1 MPEIRIDLYSDTL
14 TKPTKEMREFALSAE
29 VGDEQRGEDPS
40 VNVLQDMVAEM
51 LGKEAALF
59 LPSGTMCNVISFVVH
74 CRAGE
79 VVLLDRTAH
88 PFIAEGGA
96 ASVVGGVVFFPLD
109 GERGMFSVRQLEEVL
124 FPPSRYR
131 PPARLLSIE
140 QTVNLPGGLVWPLER
155 IWEVCATAKDRGLST
170 HMDGARL
177 LNASVATGISV
188 ADYAQTLDSVWI
200 DLSKGVGAPVGA
212 VLAGTNEFITQ
223 AWQWKQR
230 LGGAMRQAGIIA
242 AAGIYGL
249 RHQIE
254 RLAEDHENAK
264 RLAQGIAGAP
274 GIGIDP
280 GVVET
285 NIVRFNV
292 DYPGLTAYDFADR
305 LLQEEG
311 VRVSVP
317 SPASIRVVPHLGISR
332 ADVETAAASI
342 RALGERLTSES

>member
-88 PFIAEGGA
+88 PFLSEGGA

-109 GERGMFSVRQLEEVL
+109 GEQGMFTVQQLEGVL

-131 PPARLLSIE
+131 PPPRLLSIE
-140 QTVNLPGGLVWPLER
+140 QTVNLPGGLIWPLER
-155 IWEVCATAKDRGLST
+155 IRAVCATAQDRGLST

-177 LNASVATGISV
+177 LNASVATSISV
-188 ADYAQTLDSVWI
+188 ADYAKSLDSVWI

-212 VLAGTNEFITQ
+212 VLAGTEEFITQ

-249 RHQIE
+249 RHQVD

-264 RLAQGIAGAP
+264 RLAYGIAGTP
-274 GIGIDP
+274 GLEIDP

-292 DYPGLTAYDFADR
+292 DYPGLTAYDYADR
-305 LLQEEG
+305 LLQEESI
-311 VRVSVP
+311 RVSVP
-317 SPASIRVVPHLGISR
+317 SPASIRVVSHLGISR
-332 ADVETAAASI
+332 ADVDIAAASI